1 MCRMSTI
8 IGYYGVENM
17 LMHYIP
23 EVKGIEEVTAN
34 SENGDDGG
42 DKDMKLEFRPDF
54 VAKKDE
60 EKKEGKENM

>member
-1 MCRMSTI
+1 
-8 IGYYGVENM
+8 
-17 LMHYIP
+17 MHYIP
-23 EVKGIEEVTAN
+23 EVKGIEEVTVN

-42 DKDMKLEFRPDF
+42 DKDMKLEFRSDF